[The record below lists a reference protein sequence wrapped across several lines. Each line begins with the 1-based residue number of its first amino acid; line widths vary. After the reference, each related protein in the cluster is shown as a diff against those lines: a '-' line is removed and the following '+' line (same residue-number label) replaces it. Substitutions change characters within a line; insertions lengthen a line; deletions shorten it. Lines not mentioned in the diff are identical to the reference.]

1 MLTELRKEKLIQEL
15 NFSANRSSGPG
26 GQNVNKVNTKIELRF
41 NVLDSECLSI
51 NEKDIILSKLSN
63 KLTSN
68 YELIITVQTTRS
80 QLKNKKEAIRKFI
93 SQIEMALAPIKQR
106 KVTKPTPSS
115 RRKRIESKKQLSL
128 KKDLRKKPII

>member
-41 NVLDSECLSI
+41 NVWDSECLSI

-93 SQIEMALAPIKQR
+93 SQIEMALTPIKQR